1 MLTAILEIMP
11 LYSQFELI
19 LPEELTGNIKS
30 NLEKARI
37 KFIEIQASDLA
48 LVKNLLDNI
57 PSKKNKNIK
66 FHKFEKDPHYIIKMA
81 FKNRNEVTINEVSFH
96 FAHWY
101 MSKVVIEEISKN
113 LIGIFDALLDL
124 HKKYKSLLNDSDKR
138 TNYFNYV
145 RTYLDFYGYLI
156 SMRNLIEQ
164 YHDNFVLLCRK
175 IDPKINANTLIAAT
189 SDIFTFEFFGATRE
203 LLLRGNE
210 GRLAGFP
217 LLRSAAEVGIFD
229 GLFNLRNS
237 NKFSNMSVEL
247 KEKIHLDDI
256 CRIIEKKNLNQFPT
270 ETLRRLYG
278 WQSKVSHRGLRT
290 KEYVLWFVYYY
301 VGGIINA
308 FSSNLRRAND
318 TILEELSKEKF
329 IQFKLK

>member
-1 MLTAILEIMP
+1 MLTNILEIMP

-19 LPEELTGNIKS
+19 LPEELADNIKS

-48 LVKNLLDNI
+48 LVKNLLDSL
-57 PSKKNKNIK
+57 PSKKNKSIK
-66 FHKFEKDPHYIIKMA
+66 FDKFEKDPHYIIKMA
-81 FKNRNEVTINEVSFH
+81 FKSRNEITVNKVSFH

-113 LIGIFDALLDL
+113 LIGIFEALLDI
-124 HKKYKSLLNDSDKR
+124 HKKYKSSVNDSDKR
-138 TNYFNYV
+138 TNYINYV

-156 SMRNLIEQ
+156 SMRNLIAQ

-175 IDPKINANTLIAAT
+175 IDPKIDVNTLIAAT
-189 SDIFTFEFFGATRE
+189 SDTFTFEFFGATRE

-217 LLRSAAEVGIFD
+217 LLRSAAEVGIIG
-229 GLFNLRNS
+229 GLFDLRNS
-237 NKFSNMSVEL
+237 NKFSNTSVEL

-308 FSSNLRRAND
+308 FASNLRQTND
-318 TILEELSKEKF
+318 TILEELSKEKL
-329 IQFKLK
+329 IEFKLK

>member
-1 MLTAILEIMP
+1 MLTNIQEIVP

-19 LPEELTGNIKS
+19 LPEEIKDNIKS

-48 LVKNLLDNI
+48 SVKNLLDRT
-57 PSKKNKNIK
+57 PSKKNKGVK
-66 FHKFEKDPHYIIKMA
+66 FDKFEKDPHYIIKMA
-81 FKNRNEVTINEVSFH
+81 FKNKNEVTPNEVSFH

-101 MSKVVIEEISKN
+101 TSKVVIKEISEN
-113 LIGIFDALLDL
+113 LIRIFASLLDL
-124 HKKYKSLLNDSDKR
+124 YKKHKGSVNDSDKR
-138 TNYFNYV
+138 RTYFDYV
-145 RTYLDFYGYLI
+145 RTYQDFYGYLI

-164 YHDNFVLLCRK
+164 YHDNFVILCRK
-175 IDPKINANTLIAAT
+175 IDPKINANTIVAAT
-189 SDIFTFEFFGATRE
+189 SDTFTFEFFGATKE
-203 LLLRGNE
+203 LLLHGNY

-217 LLRSAAEVGIFD
+217 LLRSAAEVGIFG
-229 GLFNLRNS
+229 GLFDLKYS
-237 NKFSNMSVEL
+237 NKYSNMSVVL

-270 ETLRRLYG
+270 DTLRRLYG
-278 WQSKVSHRGLRT
+278 WQSIVSHRGLRT

-308 FSSNLRRAND
+308 FSSNLRRSND
-318 TILEELSKEKF
+318 SILEELEQEKLIEF
-329 IQFKLK
+329 NLK

>member
-1 MLTAILEIMP
+1 MLTTILEIMP

-19 LPEELTGNIKS
+19 LPEELTSSIRS
-30 NLEKARI
+30 NLEKART
-37 KFIEIQASDLA
+37 KFIEIHASNLA
-48 LVKNLLDNI
+48 SVKNLLDSI

-66 FHKFEKDPHYIIKMA
+66 FDKFEKDPHYIIKTA

-113 LIGIFDALLDL
+113 LIGIFDGLLDS

-145 RTYLDFYGYLI
+145 RTYLDFYGYLV

-189 SDIFTFEFFGATRE
+189 SDTFTFEFFGATRE

-217 LLRSAAEVGIFD
+217 LLRSAAEVGIFA
-229 GLFNLRNS
+229 GLFDLRRS
-237 NKFSNMSVEL
+237 NKFSNMTVEL

-301 VGGIINA
+301 VRGIINA
-308 FSSNLRRAND
+308 FSSNLRRTNES
-318 TILEELSKEKF
+318 ILEELEKEKL
-329 IQFKLK
+329 IEFKLK